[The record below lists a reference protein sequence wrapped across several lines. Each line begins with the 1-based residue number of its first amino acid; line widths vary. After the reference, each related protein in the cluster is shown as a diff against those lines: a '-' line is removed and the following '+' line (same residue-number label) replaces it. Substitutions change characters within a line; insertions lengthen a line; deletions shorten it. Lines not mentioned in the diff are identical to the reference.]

1 MCLQRCS
8 NTNLYLQSDENMGSI
23 ITLLGEE
30 VTIDVDRSDFYE
42 AMLDSIVTKVFK
54 LLGPEF
60 DKKAFLEEVEKGRSL
75 SDIGQGWAI
84 PVSISLSLELGY
96 CLGQLKNLGR
106 HIDCDKALGDLYGLW
121 KKKLKVMLKEEAF
134 NRSFVH

>member
-8 NTNLYLQSDENMGSI
+8 NTNLYIQLDENMGSI

-30 VTIDVDRSDFYE
+30 ITIDADRIDFYE
-42 AMLDSIVTKVFK
+42 AMLDAIVTKVFQ

-60 DKKAFLEEVEKGRSL
+60 DKKAFLEEVEKGRL
-75 SDIGQGWAI
+75 PSDIGQGWAI
-84 PVSISLSLELGY
+84 PVTISLSLELGY
-96 CLGQLKNLGR
+96 CLGQLKTLGR
-106 HIDCDKALGDLYGLW
+106 HIDCDKALGDLYALW
-121 KKKLKVMLKEEAF
+121 KKKLKLMLREEAF